1 MKYFNH
7 LLNVPIPKIRKVSK
21 NKVISRTSFISTTI
35 VKNIDGKEPLQQI
48 VTLDSHHIS
57 K

>member
-7 LLNVPIPKIRKVSK
+7 LLNVSIPKIRKVSK

-35 VKNIDGKEPLQQI
+35 VKNIEGK
-48 VTLDSHHIS
+48 
-57 K
+57 